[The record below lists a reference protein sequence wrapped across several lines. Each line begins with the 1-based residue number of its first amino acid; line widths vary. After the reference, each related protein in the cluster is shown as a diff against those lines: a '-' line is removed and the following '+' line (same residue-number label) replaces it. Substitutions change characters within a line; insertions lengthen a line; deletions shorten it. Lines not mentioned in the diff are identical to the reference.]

1 MATCSSAAHAELN
14 ILPRVAVRGGAVATA
29 ALCAGALVNA
39 AAALRAT
46 ARASFTILARVALLG
61 GGVAMASVSVGALV
75 QAAAAMRT
83 AAHAAII
90 IVVRVTFR
98 ETRAVL
104 PAPAQEKRSSPVLG
118 VFVASWNCRTRPC
131 CGMDVVHRAAHPSA
145 QFHHFSNTALLC
157 RPLPIFFLAFRS
169 RIP

>member
-1 MATCSSAAHAELN
+1 VKATADAPGKQSRGWGTTHSVVGKEADTDEFLGWEDAGTWPPA
-14 ILPRVAVRGGAVATA
+14 LPRVAVRGGAVATA

-46 ARASFTILARVALLG
+46 SRASCTILARVALLRG
-61 GGVAMASVSVGALV
+61 EVAMASVSVGELV

-83 AAHAAII
+83 AAHAALI

-98 ETRAVL
+98 GTRAVP

-118 VFVASWNCRTRPC
+118 VLVAS
-131 CGMDVVHRAAHPSA
+131 
-145 QFHHFSNTALLC
+145 
-157 RPLPIFFLAFRS
+157 
-169 RIP
+169 